1 MTALAYTQ
9 DCSEHRERKHPR
21 IRVLKGARLHFKNK
35 LSSIDCMIRDISAGG
50 ARLRLNGPVGLPQRF
65 DLMMNCTGDKFPAR
79 LVWNKGSEAGICFE
93 RMAA

>member
-9 DCSEHRERKHPR
+9 ECPEHRVRKHPR

-50 ARLRLNGPVGLPQRF
+50 ARLRLSGPVGLPQRF

-79 LVWNKGSEAGICFE
+79 LVWSKGSEAGISFE
-93 RMAA
+93 KIAA